1 MRVLTIPEI
10 IKVNFVIFLTRFSLN
25 EFSYL
30 NKVDARII
38 RMMRRTLTG
47 STFCSKCMKINE
59 RY

>member
-10 IKVNFVIFLTRFSLN
+10 IKVNFVLFLTRFSLN

-30 NKVDARII
+30 HKVDAHI